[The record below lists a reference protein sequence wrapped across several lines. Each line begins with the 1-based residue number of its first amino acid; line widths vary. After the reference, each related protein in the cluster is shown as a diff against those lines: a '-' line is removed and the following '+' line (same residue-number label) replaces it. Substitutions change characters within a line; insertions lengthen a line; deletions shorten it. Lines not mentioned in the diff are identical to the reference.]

1 MRQKRGILSK
11 TYLTAVLVIMY
22 IPILLVIIYSFNQSR
37 ISSVWSGFSWH
48 WYAELLRDRAMWS
61 ALWNSVFLG
70 ITASLAAAVIGSL
83 AATGLSRAKLP
94 GAGVL
99 SYIAI
104 LPIMIPE
111 IVLGMVSLAF
121 FALLSLPFGMLTLV
135 IAHTAMCI
143 PYSFIMVKARLEG
156 LDKSYVEAAKDLG
169 AGEWRAFYDVTL
181 PLIMPA
187 VVSSILISFAMS
199 FDDVIVSVFV
209 TGVNTNTLPIRIYT
223 QMKVGVTPKTNA
235 MCTLL
240 FAATIVLVLISV
252 AVSRPREIK
261 TKSRTQAN
269 GIANNNSK
277 GD

>member
-1 MRQKRGILSK
+1 
-11 TYLTAVLVIMY
+11 MY
-22 IPILLVIIYSFNQSR
+22 IPILLVIVYSFNQSR
-37 ISSVWSGFSWH
+37 ISSVWSGFSWR
-48 WYAELLRDRAMWS
+48 WYGELFKDRAMWS

-70 ITASLAAAVIGSL
+70 VTASVGAAIIGSL

-181 PLIMPA
+181 PLIIPA

-252 AVSRPREIK
+252 AVSRPRAVSRSRAVSRPGNVK
-261 TKSRTQAN
+261 AKSK
-269 GIANNNSK
+269 K
-277 GD
+277 GL

>member
-48 WYAELLRDRAMWS
+48 WYTELFRDRAMWS

-70 ITASLAAAVIGSL
+70 VTASLAAAVIGSL

-94 GAGVL
+94 GGKAMG
-99 SYIAI
+99 YMAI

-111 IVLGMVSLAF
+111 IVMGMVSLAF
-121 FALLSLPFGMLTLV
+121 FAILSLPFGMLTLV

-143 PYSFIMVKARLEG
+143 PYSFLMVKARLEG

-169 AGEWRAFYDVTL
+169 AGEWRAFYDITR

-187 VVSSILISFAMS
+187 VASSILISFAMS

-240 FAATIVLVLISV
+240 FAATIVLVMIS
-252 AVSRPREIK
+252 AVISRPQNVK
-261 TKSRTQAN
+261 AKSNKKLAN
-269 GIANNNSK
+269 SITNT
-277 GD
+277 

>member
-1 MRQKRGILSK
+1 
-11 TYLTAVLVIMY
+11 MY
-22 IPILLVIIYSFNQSR
+22 IPILLVIIYSFNQNR
-37 ISSVWSGFSWH
+37 ISSVWSGFSWR
-48 WYAELLRDRAMWS
+48 WYAELFRDRAMWS
-61 ALWNSVFLG
+61 ALWNSVLLG
-70 ITASLAAAVIGSL
+70 VMASIGAAIIGSL

-94 GAGVL
+94 GAGVM
-99 SYIAI
+99 SYIGI

-111 IVLGMVSLAF
+111 IVMGMVSLAF
-121 FALLSLPFGMLTLV
+121 FALLALPFGMLTLV

-156 LDKSYVEAAKDLG
+156 IDKSYVEAAKDLG
-169 AGEWRAFYDVTL
+169 AGEWRAFYDITL

-240 FAATIVLVLISV
+240 FAATILLVLLST
-252 AVSRPREIK
+252 AVSRPRKIRA
-261 TKSRTQAN
+261 KSKKAV
-269 GIANNNSK
+269 
-277 GD
+277 

>member
-1 MRQKRGILSK
+1 MRQKRGITSK
-11 TYLTAVLVIMY
+11 TYLAAVLLIMY
-22 IPILLVIIYSFNQSR
+22 IPIALVIVYSFNQNR
-37 ISSVWSGFSWH
+37 ISSMWSGFSWR
-48 WYAELLRDRAMWS
+48 WYTELFKDRAMWS

-70 ITASLAAAVIGSL
+70 VTASIGAAIIGAL

-94 GAGVL
+94 GAAVM
-99 SYIAI
+99 SYIGI

-121 FALLSLPFGMLTLV
+121 FALLALPFGMLTLV

-156 LDKSYVEAAKDLG
+156 IDKSYVEAAKDLG
-169 AGEWRAFYDVTL
+169 AGEWRAFYDITL

-240 FAATIVLVLISV
+240 FAATIVLVLLSA
-252 AVSRPREIK
+252 AVSKPRK
-261 TKSRTQAN
+261 VRTE
-269 GIANNNSK
+269 SK
-277 GD
+277 AKP

>member
-1 MRQKRGILSK
+1 MKRKRGILSK
-11 TYLTAVLVIMY
+11 TYLAAVLLIMY
-22 IPILLVIIYSFNQSR
+22 IPIALVIVYSFNQNR
-37 ISSVWSGFSWH
+37 ISSIWSGFSWR
-48 WYAELLRDRAMWS
+48 WYAELFKDRAMWS

-70 ITASLAAAVIGSL
+70 VTASMGAAIIGSL
-83 AATGLSRAKLP
+83 AATGLNRAQLP
-94 GAGVL
+94 GAGVM
-99 SYIAI
+99 SYVGI

-111 IVLGMVSLAF
+111 IVLGMVSLTF
-121 FALLSLPFGMLTLV
+121 FALLALPFGMLTLV

-143 PYSFIMVKARLEG
+143 PYSFIMVRARLEG
-156 LDKSYVEAAKDLG
+156 IDKSYVEAAKDLG
-169 AGEWRAFYDVTL
+169 AGEWRAFYDITL

-240 FAATIVLVLISV
+240 FAATIVLVLLSA
-252 AVSRPREIK
+252 AVSRPRK
-261 TKSRTQAN
+261 VRAKPKARP
-269 GIANNNSK
+269 
-277 GD
+277 

>member
-1 MRQKRGILSK
+1 MRRKKGMLSK
-11 TYLTAVLVIMY
+11 TYLAALLLIMY
-22 IPILLVIIYSFNQSR
+22 IPIALVIAYSFNQNR
-37 ISSVWSGFSWH
+37 VSSVWSGFSWR
-48 WYAELLRDRAMWS
+48 WYAELFKDRAMWS

-70 ITASLAAAVIGSL
+70 VAASLSAAVIGAL

-94 GAGVL
+94 GAGVM
-99 SYIAI
+99 SYIAV

-111 IVLGMVSLAF
+111 IVVGMVSLAF
-121 FALLSLPFGMLTLV
+121 FALLALPFGMLTLV

-156 LDKSYVEAAKDLG
+156 IDKSYVEAAKDLG
-169 AGEWRAFYDVTL
+169 AGEWRAFYDITL

-209 TGVNTNTLPIRIYT
+209 TGVSTNTLPIRIYT
-223 QMKVGVTPKTNA
+223 QMKFGVTPKTNA

-240 FAATIVLVLISV
+240 FAATVALVLISV
-252 AVSRPREIK
+252 AVSRPRNSTARPK
-261 TKSRTQAN
+261 KSHADS
-269 GIANNNSK
+269 IANK
-277 GD
+277 LQ

>member
-1 MRQKRGILSK
+1 MRRQRGILSK
-11 TYLTAVLVIMY
+11 TYLAAVLLIMY
-22 IPILLVIIYSFNQSR
+22 IPIALVIVYSFNQNR
-37 ISSVWSGFSWH
+37 ISSMWSGFSWR
-48 WYAELLRDRAMWS
+48 WYAELFRDRAMWS

-70 ITASLAAAVIGSL
+70 VTASISAAVIGSL
-83 AATGLSRAKLP
+83 AATGLSRTKLP
-94 GAGVL
+94 GAGVM

-111 IVLGMVSLAF
+111 IVVGMVSLAF

-156 LDKSYVEAAKDLG
+156 IDKSYVEAAKDLG
-169 AGEWRAFYDVTL
+169 AGEWRAFYDITL

-240 FAATIVLVLISV
+240 FAATIVLVLIST
-252 AVSRPREIK
+252 AVSRPRNPRAKSKK
-261 TKSRTQAN
+261 TV
-269 GIANNNSK
+269 
-277 GD
+277 